1 MPATLSSPEAL
12 ATTAATTDPTGDWL
26 QCASASQHAVLRKLE
41 RIQNFND
48 LATRPNRE
56 SLLQCGQAN
65 FNDFEVVPG
74 TYKIPLTEIGH
85 LDGYDNARDRER
97 IEILAAAIQKSGK
110 IEPVF
115 VALDQ
120 EGIWLVEGQHRSR
133 ALRLLGYDSVPARVM
148 VDLDDVPENEL
159 DMVPSEKAFRNW
171 FGKSTVVDD
180 AGDPL
185 VMYRGTMNPH
195 PKPFNEDGL
204 VFLTASEDFARKYA
218 RGGTMH
224 VLHVRCEKPFDA
236 SRGQGLAL
244 WKEFVAETGAESW
257 ATQGSDRGALPY
269 WTQESKVRAWLDA
282 RGVDYDGIWFAESD
296 HTASLAVRSI
306 DQVQEVSLRTAI
318 DPAIQNAE
326 QAKAFLSMETRNPR
340 P

>member
-1 MPATLSSPEAL
+1 MPSTLSPPVAPP
-12 ATTAATTDPTGDWL
+12 ATTDPTGDWF
-26 QCASASQHAVLRKLE
+26 QDASPSQQAVLRTLE
-41 RIQNFND
+41 RIQNFGD
-48 LATRPNRE
+48 LDTRPNRE
-56 SLLQCGQAN
+56 SLLQCGQAS

-74 TYKIPLTEIGH
+74 TYKIPLSELGD
-85 LDGYDNARDRER
+85 LAGYSNARDRER
-97 IEILAAAIQKSGK
+97 IENLAAAIKESGE

-120 EGIWLVEGQHRSR
+120 EGLWLVEGQHRSR

-148 VDLDDVPENEL
+148 VDLDDVPEPEL
-159 DMVPSEKAFRNW
+159 EVAPAEKAFRDW

-180 AGDPL
+180 AGEPIA
-185 VMYRGTMNPH
+185 MYRGTVNPH
-195 PKPFNEDGL
+195 PKPFNDDGL
-204 VFLTASEDFARKYA
+204 VFLTASEDFARNYA

-269 WTQESKVRAWLDA
+269 WTQETKVRAWLDA
-282 RGVDYDGIWFAESD
+282 KGVDYDGIWFAESN

-306 DQVQEVSLRTAI
+306 DQVQDAALRHAV
-318 DPAIQNAE
+318 DPAIHNAE
-326 QAKAFLSMETRNPR
+326 QAKAFLSTTIKSPR